1 MEKALAA
8 FLFLTTI
15 NVLTLNNT
23 VLAFPRPQLPAS
35 CTQKQIK
42 RQLKTEVSPKKSRI
56 LYFLEDIVIKKIMFV
71 ND

>member
-15 NVLTLNNT
+15 DVLTLNNI
-23 VLAFPRPQLPAS
+23 VLAFLRPQLPAS

-42 RQLKTEVSPKKSRI
+42 QELKTEVSPKKSRI
-56 LYFLEDIVIKKIMFV
+56 LYFLEDIVIKRIMFV